1 MDNKL
6 FKEYEDLMPEKLI
19 DDIKGSLPDKISET
33 KVKRILEMVYE
44 EYQNSLAEPGESV
57 GLVAA
62 ESIGEP
68 STQMTLNTFHFA
80 GVSEMNVT
88 TGLPRIIEVLDGRA
102 EISTKIMHIHFKS
115 PYSEGKDIKKI
126 AESIKETTLKEYT
139 REISIDITE
148 SQMMLGLDEDKLS
161 RVGMKS
167 SSIIKVLEKAFAKG
181 YSFKPSKDNEN
192 VLIIKSTSK
201 EDDLNNIYKLK
212 EKLQEIYVNGIK
224 GIKQVLPVKKGDE
237 YIVVTAGSNLRDVF
251 KLEFVNPDKTTTN
264 DIFEIERIL
273 GIEAARQAIIDEVTK
288 VIDEQ
293 GLNVDARHIMLV
305 SDIMTTSGTV
315 LGVNRYG
322 IVKEKPSVLARASFE
337 TPIKHIMNA
346 SISGEVD
353 YLRSVIENVMIN
365 QVVPVGTGL
374 PRLTVKVEKKSKKDK
389 PEKEKSE

>member
-1 MDNKL
+1 MDSKI
-6 FKEYEDLMPEKLI
+6 FKEYEDLLPQKILNDVKENLPEK
-19 DDIKGSLPDKISET
+19 ISDSKAR
-33 KVKRILEMVYE
+33 KVLDLVCE
-44 EYQNSLAEPGESV
+44 EYRNSVAEPGESV

-102 EISTKIMHIHFKS
+102 EISTKMMHIHLKS
-115 PYSEGKDIKKI
+115 PFSEGKDIKKI
-126 AESIKETTLKEYT
+126 AESIKETTLKEYIA
-139 REISIDITE
+139 EISIDISD
-148 SQMMLGLDEDKLS
+148 SQMTLVLDEDKLS
-161 RVGMKS
+161 RVGMKPS
-167 SSIIKVLEKAFAKG
+167 GIIKVLEKAFAKG
-181 YSFKPSKDNEN
+181 YSFKPSKDNDKA
-192 VLIIKSTSK
+192 LILKSTSK

-212 EKLQEIYVNGIK
+212 EKLQDVYVNGIK
-224 GIKQVLPVKKGDE
+224 GIKQVLPVRKGDE

-251 KLEFVNPDKTTTN
+251 KLEFVNPDKTITN
-264 DIFEIERIL
+264 DIFEIERLL
-273 GIEAARQAIIDEVTK
+273 GIEAARQAIIDEVAK

-293 GLNVDARHIMLV
+293 GLNVDIRHIMLV
-305 SDIMTTSGTV
+305 SDIMTTSGNV

-337 TPIKHIMNA
+337 TPIKHIINA
-346 SISGEVD
+346 SQSGETD

-374 PRLTVKVEKKSKKDK
+374 ARLAVKIEKKSKK
-389 PEKEKSE
+389 KED

>member
-1 MDNKL
+1 MDNKI
-6 FKEYEDLMPEKLI
+6 FKDYENKIPEKI
-19 DDIKGSLPDKISET
+19 IQDVKDNLPDKVSDAKLKKIMDA
-33 KVKRILEMVYE
+33 VHE
-44 EYQNSLAEPGESV
+44 EYINSIAEPGESV

-102 EISTKIMHIHFKS
+102 EISTKMMHIHLKKPF
-115 PYSEGKDIKKI
+115 SEGKDIKKI
-126 AESIKETTLKEYT
+126 AESIKETTLKEYIT
-139 REISIDITE
+139 EVSIDIAD
-148 SQMMLGLDEDKLS
+148 SQMKLTLDEAKLE
-161 RVGMKS
+161 RINMKVS
-167 SSIIKVLEKAFAKG
+167 QIIKNLEKAFAKG
-181 YSFKPSKDNEN
+181 YSFKPSKEAEN
-192 VLIIKSTSK
+192 ILIVKSTSK

-212 EKLQEIYVNGIK
+212 EKLQDVYINGIK

-237 YIVVTAGSNLRDVF
+237 YIIVTSGSNLKDVF
-251 KLEFVNPDKTTTN
+251 KLEFVNPDKTVTN
-264 DIFEIERIL
+264 DIFEIEQIL
-273 GIEAARQAIIDEVTK
+273 GIEAARSAIITEVEK

-293 GLNVDARHIMLV
+293 GLNVDLRHIMLI

-337 TPIKHIMNA
+337 TPIKHIINA

-353 YLRSVIENVMIN
+353 HLRSVIENVMIN

-374 PRLTVKVEKKSKKDK
+374 AKLVVKQQKKSKKGDK
-389 PEKEKSE
+389 GE

>member
-1 MDNKL
+1 MDSKI
-6 FKEYEDLMPEKLI
+6 FKEYEDMLPQKILNDVKESLPEK
-19 DDIKGSLPDKISET
+19 ISDSKT
-33 KVKRILEMVYE
+33 RKVLDLVYE
-44 EYQNSLAEPGESV
+44 EYINSVAEPGESV

-102 EISTKIMHIHFKS
+102 EISTKMMHIHLKS
-115 PYSEGKDIKKI
+115 PFSEGKDIKKI
-126 AESIKETTLKEYT
+126 AESIKETTLREYVT
-139 REISIDITE
+139 EISIDIAD
-148 SQMMLGLDEDKLS
+148 SQMKLILDEDKLS
-161 RVGMKS
+161 RVGMKPS
-167 SSIIKVLEKAFAKG
+167 GIIKVLEKAFAKG
-181 YSFKPSKDNEN
+181 YSFKPAKDNDK
-192 VLIIKSTSK
+192 IIMIKSTSK
-201 EDDLNNIYKLK
+201 EDDLNNIYKIK
-212 EKLQEIYVNGIK
+212 EKLQDIYVNGIK
-224 GIKQVLPVKKGDE
+224 GIKQVLPVRKGEE
-237 YIVVTAGSNLRDVF
+237 YIVVTAGSNLKDVF

-273 GIEAARQAIIDEVTK
+273 GVEAARQAIIDEVSK

-293 GLNVDARHIMLV
+293 GLNVDVRHIMLV
-305 SDIMTTSGTV
+305 SDIMTTSGTM

-337 TPIKHIMNA
+337 TPIKHIINA
-346 SISGEVD
+346 SQSGEVD

-374 PRLTVKVEKKSKKDK
+374 TRLAVKVPEKKSKKKDD
-389 PEKEKSE
+389 

>member
-1 MDNKL
+1 MDSKI
-6 FKEYEDLMPEKLI
+6 FKEY
-19 DDIKGSLPDKISET
+19 DDRIPQKILDDVKENLPDKVSDS
-33 KVKRILEMVYE
+33 KLRKILDLVNE
-44 EYQNSLAEPGESV
+44 EYRNSVAEPGESV

-102 EISTKIMHIHFKS
+102 EISTKMMHIHFKS
-115 PYSEGKDIKKI
+115 PYSEGKDIKKV
-126 AESIKETTLKEYT
+126 AESIKETTLREYVS
-139 REISIDITE
+139 EISVDITE
-148 SQMMLGLDEDKLS
+148 SQMMMTLDEEKLS

-167 SSIIKVLEKAFAKG
+167 SGIIKVLEKAFAKG

-192 VLIIKSTSK
+192 ILIIKSTSK
-201 EDDLNNIYKLK
+201 EDDLNNLYKLK
-212 EKLQEIYVNGIK
+212 EKLQDVYVNGIK

-237 YIVVTAGSNLRDVF
+237 FIVVTAGSNLKDVF
-251 KLEFVNPDKTTTN
+251 KLEFVNPDKTSTN

-273 GIEAARQAIIDEVTK
+273 GIEAARQAIMDEVNK

-293 GLNVDARHIMLV
+293 GLNVDMRHIMLV

-346 SISGEVD
+346 SQSGEVD

-374 PRLTVKVEKKSKKDK
+374 ARLAVKVPSKK
-389 PEKEKSE
+389 KE

>member
-1 MDNKL
+1 MDNKI
-6 FKEYEDLMPEKLI
+6 FKEYEALLPLKIIDDVKNALPEKISDSKLR
-19 DDIKGSLPDKISET
+19 KVLDK
-33 KVKRILEMVYE
+33 VCE
-44 EYQNSLAEPGESV
+44 EYNYAVAEPGEAV

-102 EISTKIMHIHFKS
+102 EISTKMMHIHLNS

-126 AESIKETTLKEYT
+126 AESIKETTIREYVD
-139 REISIDITE
+139 EISIDIAE
-148 SQMMLGLDEDKLS
+148 SNMVLKLDEDKMS
-161 RVGMKS
+161 RVGIKTPV
-167 SSIIKVLEKAFAKG
+167 IIKSLEKHYTKG
-181 YSFKPSKDNEN
+181 YNFKPSKDDPNT
-192 VLIIKSTSK
+192 LIIKSTSK

-212 EKLQEIYVNGIK
+212 EKLQDIYVNGIK
-224 GIKQVLPVKKGDE
+224 GITQVLPVKKGDE
-237 YIVVTAGSNLRDVF
+237 YIIVTSGSNLKDVF
-251 KLEFVNPDKTTTN
+251 KLEFVNTDKTLTN
-264 DIFEIERIL
+264 DIFEVENLL
-273 GIEAARQAIIDEVTK
+273 GIEAARQLIIEEVSK

-293 GLNVDARHIMLV
+293 GLNVDLRHIMLV
-305 SDIMTTSGTV
+305 ADIMTTSGTV

-337 TPIKHIMNA
+337 TPIKHIINA
-346 SISGEVD
+346 SQSGEID

-374 PRLTVKVEKKSKKDK
+374 TRLAVKAPEKKSKKKDD
-389 PEKEKSE
+389 

>member
-6 FKEYEDLMPEKLI
+6 FKEYEDTLPQKI
-19 DDIKGSLPDKISET
+19 VDDVKASLPDKISDS
-33 KVKRILEMVYE
+33 KVKKIMELVYA
-44 EYQNSLAEPGESV
+44 EYLNSLAEPGEAV

-102 EISTKIMHIHFKS
+102 EISTKMMHIHLKS
-115 PYSEGKDIKKI
+115 PYSEGKDIKRI
-126 AESIKETTLKEYT
+126 AEAIKETTLKEYVK
-139 REISIDITE
+139 EISIDIAD
-148 SQMMLGLDEDKLS
+148 SQMMLSLDEDKLS
-161 RVGMKS
+161 RVGMKATG
-167 SSIIKVLEKAFAKG
+167 IIKVLEKAFAKG
-181 YSFKPSKDNEN
+181 YSFKPSKEDDN

-212 EKLQEIYVNGIK
+212 EKLQDIYVNGIK
-224 GIKQVLPVKKGDE
+224 GITQVLPVKKGDE
-237 YIVVTAGSNLRDVF
+237 YIIVTAGSNLKDVF

-264 DIFEIERIL
+264 DIFEIEKIL
-273 GIEAARQAIIDEVTK
+273 GVEAARQATMNEVAK

-293 GLNVDARHIMLV
+293 GLNVDIRHIMLV

-337 TPIKHIMNA
+337 TPIKHIINA
-346 SISGEVD
+346 SQSGEID

-374 PRLTVKVEKKSKKDK
+374 TRLAVRVPEKKSKKKDD
-389 PEKEKSE
+389 

>member
-1 MDNKL
+1 MDNKI
-6 FKEYEDLMPEKLI
+6 FKDYENKIPEKI
-19 DDIKGSLPDKISET
+19 IQDVKDNLPDKVT
-33 KVKRILEMVYE
+33 DAKLKKILEAVQE
-44 EYQNSLAEPGESV
+44 EYLNSIAEPGESV

-102 EISTKIMHIHFKS
+102 EISTKMMHIHLKKPF
-115 PYSEGKDIKKI
+115 SEGKDIKKI
-126 AESIKETTLKEYT
+126 AESVKETTLKEYIT
-139 REISIDITE
+139 EVSIDIAD
-148 SQMMLGLDEDKLS
+148 SQMKLTLDEAKLE
-161 RVGMKS
+161 RINMKVS
-167 SSIIKVLEKAFAKG
+167 QIIKNLEKAFAKG
-181 YSFKPSKDNEN
+181 YSFKQSKESEN
-192 VLIIKSTSK
+192 ILVVKSTSK

-212 EKLQEIYVNGIK
+212 EKLQDVYINGIK
-224 GIKQVLPVKKGDE
+224 GIKQVLPVRKGDE
-237 YIVVTAGSNLRDVF
+237 YIIVTSGSNLKDVF
-251 KLEFVNPDKTTTN
+251 KLEFVNPDKTVTN
-264 DIFEIERIL
+264 DIFEIEQIL
-273 GIEAARQAIIDEVTK
+273 GIEAARSSIITEVEK

-293 GLNVDARHIMLV
+293 GLNVDLRHIMLI

-337 TPIKHIMNA
+337 TPIKHIINA

-353 YLRSVIENVMIN
+353 HLRSVIENVMIN

-374 PRLTVKVEKKSKKDK
+374 ARIVVKQQKKSKKG
-389 PEKEKSE
+389 E

>member
-1 MDNKL
+1 MDSKI
-6 FKEYEDLMPEKLI
+6 FKEYEDLLPQKILNDVKESLPEK
-19 DDIKGSLPDKISET
+19 ISDS
-33 KVKRILEMVYE
+33 KVRKVLDLVCD
-44 EYQNSLAEPGESV
+44 EYQNSVAEPGESV

-102 EISTKIMHIHFKS
+102 EISTKMMHVHLKS

-126 AESIKETTLKEYT
+126 AESIKETTLKEYIS
-139 REISIDITE
+139 EVSIDISD
-148 SQMMLGLDEDKLS
+148 SQMTLVLDEDKLS
-161 RVGMKS
+161 RVGMKPS
-167 SSIIKVLEKAFAKG
+167 GIIKVLEKTFAKG
-181 YSFKPSKDNEN
+181 YSFKPSKEN
-192 VLIIKSTSK
+192 DKAIMVKSTSK

-212 EKLQEIYVNGIK
+212 EKIQDVYVNGIK
-224 GIKQVLPVKKGDE
+224 GITQVLPVRKGDE
-237 YIVVTAGSNLRDVF
+237 YIVVTAGSNLKEVF
-251 KLEFVNPDKTTTN
+251 KLEFVNPDKTITN
-264 DIFEIERIL
+264 DIFEIERML
-273 GIEAARQAIIDEVTK
+273 GIEAARQAIINEVAK

-293 GLNVDARHIMLV
+293 GLNVDLRHIMLV
-305 SDIMTTSGTV
+305 SDIMTTSGNV

-337 TPIKHIMNA
+337 TPIKHIINA
-346 SISGEVD
+346 SQSGEVD

-374 PRLTVKVEKKSKKDK
+374 TRLGVKVEKKSKKKDDK
-389 PEKEKSE
+389 KED

>member
-1 MDNKL
+1 MDSKL
-6 FKEYEDLMPEKLI
+6 FKEYEDMLPQKIL
-19 DDIKGSLPDKISET
+19 DDVKNTLPDKITDS
-33 KVKRILEMVYE
+33 KVKKILELVYE
-44 EYQNSLAEPGESV
+44 EYLNSVAEPGESV
-57 GLVAA
+57 GIVAA

-102 EISTKIMHIHFKS
+102 EISTKMMSIHLKS

-126 AESIKETTLKEYT
+126 AEIIKETTLKEYIK
-139 REISIDITE
+139 EISIDVAD
-148 SQMMLGLDEDKLS
+148 SQMTILLDEDKLT
-161 RVGMKS
+161 RVGMKPTG
-167 SSIIKVLEKAFAKG
+167 IIKVLEKAFAKG
-181 YSFKPSKDNEN
+181 YGFKSSKENDN

-212 EKLQEIYVNGIK
+212 EKLQEIFVNGIK
-224 GIKQVLPVKKGDE
+224 GITQVLPVRKGDE
-237 YIVVTAGSNLRDVF
+237 YIIVTAGSNLKDVF
-251 KLEFVNPDKTTTN
+251 KLEFVDQDKTSTN
-264 DIFEIERIL
+264 DIFEIEKIL
-273 GIEAARQAIIDEVTK
+273 GVEAARQATINEVAK

-293 GLNVDARHIMLV
+293 GLNVDRRHIMLV
-305 SDIMTTSGTV
+305 SDIMTTTGTV

-337 TPIKHIMNA
+337 TPIKHIINA
-346 SISGEVD
+346 SQSGEVD

-374 PRLTVKVEKKSKKDK
+374 TRLAVKVEKKAKK
-389 PEKEKSE
+389 KE

>member
-1 MDNKL
+1 MDNKI
-6 FKEYEDLMPEKLI
+6 FKEYEDLMPDKII
-19 DDIKGSLPDKISET
+19 DDVKANLPDKISDS
-33 KVKRILEMVYE
+33 KVKKIMESVYE
-44 EYQNSLAEPGESV
+44 EYKNSLAEPGESV

-102 EISTKIMHIHFKS
+102 EISTKMMHIHFKS

-126 AESIKETTLKEYT
+126 AESIKETTLKEYI
-139 REISIDITE
+139 REISIDIAE
-148 SQMMLGLDEDKLS
+148 SQMMLGLDEEKLS
-161 RVGMKS
+161 RVGMKP

-224 GIKQVLPVKKGDE
+224 GITQVLPVKKGDE

-251 KLEFVNPDKTTTN
+251 KLEFVNPDKTSTN

-293 GLNVDARHIMLV
+293 GLNVDTRHIMLV
-305 SDIMTTSGTV
+305 SDIMTTSGNV

-337 TPIKHIMNA
+337 TPIKHIMAA

-353 YLRSVIENVMIN
+353 YLKSVIENVMIN

-374 PRLTVKVEKKSKKDK
+374 PRLTVKIQDKKSKK
-389 PEKEKSE
+389 EKSE

>member
-1 MDNKL
+1 MEHKA
-6 FKEYEDLMPEKLI
+6 FKDYQDLIPEKILE
-19 DDIKGSLPDKISET
+19 DVEKSLPEKISES
-33 KVKRILEMVYE
+33 KVKKILELIYE
-44 EYQNSLAEPGESV
+44 EYKNSLAEPGESV

-102 EISTKIMHIHFKS
+102 EISTKMMHVYLKK
-115 PYSEGKDIKKI
+115 PYSEGKEIKKI
-126 AESIKETTLKEYT
+126 AESIKETTLKEYIQ
-139 REISIDITE
+139 EVSIDIAD
-148 SQMMLGLDEDKLS
+148 SQMTMALDQDKLE
-161 RVGMKS
+161 RIGLKLGA
-167 SSIIKVLEKAFAKG
+167 IIKILEKSFAKG
-181 YSFKPSKDNEN
+181 YSFKPGKEADNIL
-192 VLIIKSTSK
+192 VIKSTSK

-212 EKLQEIYVNGIK
+212 EKLQDVYINGIK

-237 YIVVTAGSNLRDVF
+237 YIIVTSGSNIKDIF

-264 DIFEIERIL
+264 DIYEIERML
-273 GIEAARQAIIDEVTK
+273 GIEAARQSIINEVDK
-288 VIDEQ
+288 VIEEQ
-293 GLNVDARHIMLV
+293 GLNVDMRHIMLI
-305 SDIMTTSGTV
+305 SDIMTTSSTM

-337 TPIKHIMNA
+337 TPIKHIINA
-346 SISGEVD
+346 SISGETD

-374 PRLTVKVEKKSKKDK
+374 PRLMVKTKKKKSED
-389 PEKEKSE
+389 

>member
-6 FKEYEDLMPEKLI
+6 FKEYEDLIPAKII
-19 DDIKGSLPDKISET
+19 DDVKASLPDKISDS
-33 KVKRILEMVYE
+33 KVKKIMELVYE
-44 EYQNSLAEPGESV
+44 EYKNSLAEPGESV

-102 EISTKIMHIHFKS
+102 EISTKMMQIYLKS

-126 AESIKETTLKEYT
+126 AESIKETTLKEYIKET
-139 REISIDITE
+139 SIDIAE
-148 SQMMLGLDEDKLS
+148 SQMMLSLDEDKLS
-161 RVGMKS
+161 RVGMKPAT
-167 SSIIKVLEKAFAKG
+167 IIKVLEKAFAKG
-181 YSFKPSKDNEN
+181 YSFKPSKENEN

-224 GIKQVLPVKKGDE
+224 GIKQVLPVRKGEE
-237 YIVVTAGSNLRDVF
+237 YIVVTSGSNLKDVF
-251 KLEFVNPDKTTTN
+251 KLEFVNPDKTITN
-264 DIFEIERIL
+264 DIFEIEKIL
-273 GIEAARQAIIDEVTK
+273 GVEAARQAIIDEVAK

-293 GLNVDARHIMLV
+293 GLNVDLRHIMLV
-305 SDIMTTSGTV
+305 SDIMTTSATV

-337 TPIKHIMNA
+337 TPIKHIINA
-346 SISGEVD
+346 SISGETD

-374 PRLTVKVEKKSKKDK
+374 PRLTVKVEKKGK
-389 PEKEKSE
+389 KEKSEKE